1 MHEAELSG
9 APSNL
14 RGTTGAHGVPTHVR
28 PSVAEILRPRSGD
41 TSVRVHPTAADGRT
55 PAESVGSAR
64 EAATSRAVR
73 PLATTVPSEPVSV
86 GTVTGARAGILGG
99 IVTVDEQLLRLE
111 SRLLAE
117 AGGDPAREQALRRH
131 LTTARDRFASATIRQ
146 FLPILIERDVRRRL
160 AAG

>member
-1 MHEAELSG
+1 V
-9 APSNL
+9 
-14 RGTTGAHGVPTHVR
+14 TG
-28 PSVAEILRPRSGD
+28 
-41 TSVRVHPTAADGRT
+41 
-55 PAESVGSAR
+55 
-64 EAATSRAVR
+64 
-73 PLATTVPSEPVSV
+73 

-99 IVTVDEQLLRLE
+99 LVTVDEQLRRLE